1 MSRMASE
8 IRELSERIE
17 SLGTKQKVKLLERV
31 LTPEMELRFAME
43 HMARRSRHVSS
54 RVLDRAADRAI
65 QEVRRERAERRAH

>member
-1 MSRMASE
+1 MSRMAAE

-17 SLGTKQKVKLLERV
+17 SLETKQKLKLLERV

-43 HMARRSRHVSS
+43 HMARRARHVPR

-65 QEVRRERAERRAH
+65 REVRRERAERSRH